1 MANFNILWN
10 LNSVVD
16 SQHSILGVQEWIEVN
31 SGKIPLILYYHL
43 GEVTDS

>member
-16 SQHSILGVQEWIEVN
+16 SQHSIPGVQEWIEVN
-31 SGKIPLILYYHL
+31 SGKIPSSYIKVSDL
-43 GEVTDS
+43 VA